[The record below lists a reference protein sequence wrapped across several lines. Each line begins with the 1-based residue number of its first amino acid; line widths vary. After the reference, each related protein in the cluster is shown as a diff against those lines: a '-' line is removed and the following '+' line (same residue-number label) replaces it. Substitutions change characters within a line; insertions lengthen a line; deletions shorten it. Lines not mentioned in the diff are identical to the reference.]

1 MHHKIKFYFKNSNR
15 YDEKMPISLQPKP
28 AIRKGD
34 RTFDGQIPKGGLGI
48 DPSKCAILFIEFQNE
63 FTTKVRP

>member
-1 MHHKIKFYFKNSNR
+1 
-15 YDEKMPISLQPKP
+15 MPISLQPKP